1 MPELPEVET
10 VRCGLIPAMEGQVIA
25 QADLRRLDLRHP
37 APADL
42 AKRIKGKRIERIGRR
57 SKYLLF
63 DMSSGET
70 MILHLGMSGRILV
83 SGQATADFAHDVP
96 TPEKH
101 DHLVMTMANGTRVT
115 FNDARRFGSVDLV
128 ATKDT
133 SDHWLLKGI
142 GPEPLGNDF
151 NADYLTAK
159 LATKTSPV
167 KTVLSDQRVIA
178 GLGNIY
184 VSEALFRAHIR
195 PDRPAKRVKAKEV
208 VLLTSGIRDVL
219 LEAIEAGGSSL
230 RDHRQTDGELGY
242 FQKSHAVYGREGEPC
257 RTPGC
262 TGTVQRIVQSGRS
275 SFFCAVCQS

>member
-10 VRCGLIPAMEGQVIA
+10 VRRGLVPAMEGEVIA
-25 QADLRRLDLRHP
+25 KAELRRLDLRHP
-37 APADL
+37 APPDL
-42 AKRIKGKRIERIGRR
+42 ANRIMGQRIERIGRR

-63 DMSSGET
+63 DLSSGET

-83 SGQATADFAHDVP
+83 SGQATAGFTHDLA

-101 DHLVMTMANGTRVT
+101 DHLLITMANGTRIT
-115 FNDARRFGSVDLV
+115 FNDARRFGSLDLV

-133 SDHWLLKGI
+133 TEHWLLKGI

-151 NADYLTAK
+151 NAEYLAAK
-159 LATKTSPV
+159 LARKASPV
-167 KTVLSDQRVIA
+167 KAVLLDQAVIA

-184 VSEALFRAHIR
+184 VSEALFRAHIL
-195 PDRPAKRVKAKEV
+195 PDRIANRVTKNEV
-208 VLLTSGIRDVL
+208 PLLTTSIRDVL
-219 LEAIEAGGSSL
+219 LEAIDAGGSSL

-242 FQKSHAVYGREGEPC
+242 FQKSHAVYGRQGEPC

-262 TGTVQRIVQSGRS
+262 AGVIQRIVQSGRS
-275 SFFCAVCQS
+275 SFFCAICQS